1 MENELIPT
9 DEEDERRAILSPAQC
24 ALLWAAICEAAK
36 QLSDRPRVCLSGSTT
51 PIRSSDPVP
60 TVDWQLAEAL
70 ALLCVMLNA
79 GAVHAQ
85 SIYLFAK
92 ISGVTIAERGRKL
105 HLWYQAKMRGH
116 VTNMDAI
123 PDIAVTLRPE
133 RAATGGNIQRVIEVK
148 RVLQLG
154 APTVRQ
160 EFGKALDLNVRSYC
174 LLTYNPIRPKISA
187 GANKFGLDVAA
198 LFIARGMTPEQL
210 VSHVC
215 EKLEKSR
222 KEERFPAGLKTRYE
236 EYQQQQ
242 ITFNP

>member
-1 MENELIPT
+1 MAASLEPDLILLRLDGRDGIEACQQLRNVPET
-9 DEEDERRAILSPAQC
+9 RRLRVLLVLDR
-24 ALLWAAICEAAK
+24 ALLSEARMVGANAVVM
-36 QLSDRPRVCLSGSTT
+36 QPV
-51 PIRSSDPVP
+51 SSLL
-60 TVDWQLAEAL
+60 LA
-70 ALLCVMLNA
+70 
-79 GAVHAQ
+79 
-85 SIYLFAK
+85 
-92 ISGVTIAERGRKL
+92 
-105 HLWYQAKMRGH
+105 
-116 VTNMDAI
+116 
-123 PDIAVTLRPE
+123 
-133 RAATGGNIQRVIEVK
+133 IEVK

-236 EYQQQQ
+236 EYEHQQ
-242 ITFNP
+242 ISFNP